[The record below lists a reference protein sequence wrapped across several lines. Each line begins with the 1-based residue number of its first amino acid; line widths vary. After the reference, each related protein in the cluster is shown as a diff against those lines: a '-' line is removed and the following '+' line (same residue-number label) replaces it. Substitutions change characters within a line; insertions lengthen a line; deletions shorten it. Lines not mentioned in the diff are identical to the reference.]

1 MSRNRKRIEPYLPR
15 LYGYAFS
22 LLRDA
27 PAAADLLQDCALRAI
42 AARDVPKDEAAYR
55 AWLFRIMRNLFIDG
69 LRRDQRAAFV
79 FDADAADGESVE
91 YWGGDERLIDQVTV
105 RLAFQRLDA
114 RQREILG
121 LVDIAGLSYREAAFV
136 LDVPNGT
143 VMSRIS
149 RARKKLLELIEDSN
163 VRALPIRKGAA
174 GDAEGDVTRPAETR
188 PKRGRTDL

>member
-1 MSRNRKRIEPYLPR
+1 MSRDRKRIEPYLPR

-27 PAAADLLQDCALRAI
+27 PSAEDLVQDCALRAI
-42 AARDVPKDEAAYR
+42 SARSVPTDEAAYR
-55 AWLFRIMRNLFIDG
+55 AWLFRIMRNLFFDG

-79 FDADAADGESVE
+79 IDPDASEEDGVE

-105 RLAFQRLDA
+105 RLAFERLDA
-114 RQREILG
+114 RHREILG
-121 LVDIAGLSYREAAFV
+121 LVDISGLSYREAASV
-136 LDVPNGT
+136 LDVPDGT

-163 VRALPIRKGAA
+163 VRALPVRKGTA
-174 GDAEGDVTRPAETR
+174 GETERHIAGPAETH
-188 PKRGRTDL
+188 PKRGLPDR